1 MATRPRPQL
10 QIRLA
15 DDSFV
20 FPVRVPGISDT
31 IAACYAPSLHLLATA
46 REIENGAMRIE
57 SIGDWFER
65 VKILARQVIGV
76 TPGAANE
83 ISIIM
88 NGVSGTNGIS
98 SGGAIGLLNGKY
110 GETYCLQKLEGSSG
124 EGFTFDS
131 TNKFRPH
138 WWAVQNVLQYGAQV
152 VVGFA
157 GSGWTGQLG
166 ANPSGT
172 LVNPVNSASDFASTA
187 YEYDIV
193 FQPFHSDAGWSGQSY
208 TPPSDRTDV
217 VTIVNALKTSE
228 APVIGIV
235 NAGIT
240 GTLSSSNIDAVTPNN
255 EFLISTAGFKN
266 HLNATASTGTSALIQ
281 TPLCV
286 DLAGIIC
293 RNDEINYP
301 WISPAGPRKGQ
312 VLNSVSLTKKLSP
325 AEQDALY
332 SKGVN
337 PIVTVKGSGT
347 FLFGDITHAESTST
361 LVSINVV
368 RTIIEIKRR
377 LLPLA
382 QDILFDNNTPDTR
395 ERFKSLADS
404 ALLRV
409 QSLGGLTEYSIVCD
423 ESNNPPQVID
433 SKSFVADIRV
443 KVPGSIN
450 YITVTL
456 TNT

>member
-1 MATRPRPQL
+1 
-10 QIRLA
+10 
-15 DDSFV
+15 
-20 FPVRVPGISDT
+20 
-31 IAACYAPSLHLLATA
+31 
-46 REIENGAMRIE
+46 
-57 SIGDWFER
+57 
-65 VKILARQVIGV
+65 
-76 TPGAANE
+76 
-83 ISIIM
+83 
-88 NGVSGTNGIS
+88 
-98 SGGAIGLLNGKY
+98 
-110 GETYCLQKLEGSSG
+110 
-124 EGFTFDS
+124 
-131 TNKFRPH
+131 
-138 WWAVQNVLQYGAQV
+138 
-152 VVGFA
+152 
-157 GSGWTGQLG
+157 
-166 ANPSGT
+166 
-172 LVNPVNSASDFASTA
+172 
-187 YEYDIV
+187 
-193 FQPFHSDAGWSGQSY
+193 
-208 TPPSDRTDV
+208 
-217 VTIVNALKTSE
+217 
-228 APVIGIV
+228 V

-240 GTLSSSNIDAVTPNN
+240 GTLNSTNIDAPSNN
-255 EFLISTAGFKN
+255 EFIISTAGFKN
-266 HLNATASTGTSALIQ
+266 HLNATASIGTSALIQ

-286 DLAGIIC
+286 DLTGIIC

-347 FLFGDITHAESTST
+347 FLFGDITHAVSTST

-404 ALLRV
+404 ALLRI
-409 QSLGGLTEYSIVCD
+409 QSLGGLSEYSIVCD
-423 ESNNPPQVID
+423 ETNNPPQVID

>member
-20 FPVRVPGISDT
+20 FPVRLPGISDT
-31 IAACYAPSLHLLATA
+31 IAACYAPDLHLLGTA

-65 VKILARQVIGV
+65 VKILVQQVIGV
-76 TPGAANE
+76 TSGTENGL
-83 ISIIM
+83 SIIM

-98 SGGAIGLLNGKY
+98 SGGAIGLLNSKY
-110 GETYCLQKLEGSSG
+110 GTTYELRKLSGSSG
-124 EGFTFDS
+124 EGFTFDAE
-131 TNKFRPH
+131 NKFRPY

-152 VVGFA
+152 VVGFK
-157 GSGWTGQLG
+157 GNGWTGSLG
-166 ANPSGT
+166 INPSGN
-172 LVNPVNSASDFASTA
+172 LVTNPVTTASDFASTA
-187 YEYDIV
+187 YEYDII
-193 FQPFHSDAGWSGQSY
+193 FQPFHSDAGWTGDTYDEPQ
-208 TPPSDRTDV
+208 DRTDV
-217 VTIVNALKTSE
+217 VTIVHALKTSE

-240 GTLSSSNIDAVTPNN
+240 GTLESKNIDAPSNN

-266 HLNATASTGTSALIQ
+266 HLNATASIGTSALIQ

-332 SKGVN
+332 SEGVN

-347 FLFGDITHAESTST
+347 FLFGDITHAVSTST

-404 ALLRV
+404 ALLRI

-423 ESNNPPQVID
+423 ETNNPPQVID